1 MGTHRLTLQHL
12 KSKSPLKAG
21 FSVTKIALKNLQVL
35 QWFLIPK
42 SLQMSPYT
50 TYDEVRA
57 VLGVSDE
64 ELENATLSL
73 PLYAQQLEL
82 ELESV
87 YVSLPSMYTGIQALD
102 PALRTPQQQKLF
114 DIVQVYSAYATGK
127 ILLVSAPRFAPKRIS
142 DGRAEVERV
151 ADPFA
156 TLRDDLEQTLLS
168 LRARLVRALEALDV
182 VFSPVAGRVYFGAA
196 GLSINPITNI

>member
-1 MGTHRLTLQHL
+1 
-12 KSKSPLKAG
+12 
-21 FSVTKIALKNLQVL
+21 
-35 QWFLIPK
+35 
-42 SLQMSPYT
+42 MSPYT
-50 TYDEVRA
+50 TYAEVRA

-64 ELENATLSL
+64 ELEDATLSL

-87 YVSLPSMYTGIQALD
+87 YVSLPSMYSGIQALD

-156 TLRDDLEQTLLS
+156 TLRDDLEQTLTA

>member
-1 MGTHRLTLQHL
+1 
-12 KSKSPLKAG
+12 
-21 FSVTKIALKNLQVL
+21 
-35 QWFLIPK
+35 
-42 SLQMSPYT
+42 MSPYT

-64 ELENATLSL
+64 ELEDATLSL
-73 PLYAQQLEL
+73 PFYAQQLEL

-87 YVSLPSMYTGIQALD
+87 YESLPSTYSTIQAMA
-102 PALRTPQQQKLF
+102 PNIRTPQEQKLF

-127 ILLVSAPRFAPKRIS
+127 ILLVSAPRFAPRRIS

-151 ADPFA
+151 TDPFA
-156 TLRDDLEQTLLS
+156 TLRDDLEQALIS
-168 LRARLVRALEALDV
+168 LRARLIKALAALNIEITPAV
-182 VFSPVAGRVYFGAA
+182 GRVYFGAA